1 MATMNTLS
9 MAGLYRAF
17 VIALFAS
24 MWHTQLSAATEPVPS
39 AREVVVG
46 TSEQLITALQEN
58 RGAIKQDLGKAYELA
73 EETVMPHL
81 DFPRI
86 TRWVLGKHWRI
97 ATKLQQQRLTEE
109 FRTLLTRSYVSAM
122 VNYVD
127 QILQHAEN
135 VQFPP
140 SRSRQD
146 GESAVVAMLISLE
159 SGQQATVLYQ
169 MYLSDTGWKVYDVQ
183 VEGISLALTYR
194 SSFSQEIARDGID
207 GLIATLAERNQQS
220 VREPLPT
227 LAPAAP

>member
-1 MATMNTLS
+1 MNTLS
-9 MAGLYRAF
+9 TAALYRAF
-17 VIALFAS
+17 IIALFAS
-24 MWHTQLSAATEPVPS
+24 LWHAPLSAATEPAPS
-39 AREVVVG
+39 ARDVVVE
-46 TSEQLITALQEN
+46 TSERLIAALQEN
-58 RGAIKQDLGKAYELA
+58 REAIRQDLEKAYELA
-73 EETVMPHL
+73 EATVMPHL
-81 DFPRI
+81 DFTRI
-86 TRWVLGKHWRI
+86 TRWVLGKHWRA
-97 ATKLQQQRLTEE
+97 ATAQQRQRLTDE
-109 FRTLLTRSYVSAM
+109 FRILLTRSYVSAM

-127 QILQHAEN
+127 HILQHADN

-146 GESAVVAMLISLE
+146 DESAVVAMLISLE

-207 GLIATLAERNQQS
+207 GLIATLTERNRQS

-227 LAPAAP
+227 IAPAAP